1 MKQVTVTE
9 TVFLLGELS
18 DTAREK
24 ALEKMRMALYDNIDS
39 SQITDHLNGEL
50 YSALTGTYDGEISTK
65 ELSKRVGL
73 TVEYSL
79 SNCQG
84 DGVAIYGTLNRSDA
98 PNVNWHGASTA
109 TFSRNSHS
117 HNYSHENCMTIALF
131 SYDHHNGYE
140 KNANTETTE
149 KFAKQFRDLCREL
162 ARSGYAEI
170 ENLTSIDAAVEY
182 LDNNLPRRFNENGS
196 YAPTEFWGD

>member
-50 YSALTGTYDGEISTK
+50 YSALTGEYDGEISTK
-65 ELSKRVGL
+65 ELTKRIGL
-73 TVEYSL
+73 TIEWSL
-79 SNCQG
+79 SHCQG
-84 DGVAIYGTLNRSDA
+84 DGVAIYGALYSDNA
-98 PNVNWHGASTA
+98 PNVEWHGADTA
-109 TFSRNSHS
+109 IFTRNDHG
-117 HNYSHENCMTIALF
+117 HHYSHENCMNISLF
-131 SYDHHNGYE
+131 TKDDDGCSIDVEN
-140 KNANTETTE
+140 ETLET
-149 KFAKQFRDLCREL
+149 FTQQFRDLCREL

-170 ENLTSIDAAVEY
+170 ENLTSEQAVVEY
-182 LDNNLPRRFNENGS
+182 LEWSEPRRFTIDGDIH
-196 YAPTEFWGD
+196 PTKYWGE

>member
-9 TVFLLGELS
+9 TVFILGELS

-73 TVEYSL
+73 TIEWSL
-79 SNCQG
+79 SHSQG

-98 PNVNWHGASTA
+98 LNVNWGGADNA
-109 TFSRNSHS
+109 TFTRNSHG
-117 HNYSHENCMTIALF
+117 HHYSHENCMTIALF
-131 SYDHHNGYE
+131 TSDDDGCSID
-140 KNANTETTE
+140 ADTDTTE
-149 KFAKQFRDLCREL
+149 MFAEQFRDLCREL

-170 ENLTSIDAAVEY
+170 ENLTNEQAV
-182 LDNNLPRRFNENGS
+182 LDHLEWSEPRRFTIDGDIH
-196 YAPTEFWGD
+196 PTKWWGD